1 MREKRPSV
9 KRSSRPS
16 LVSRTYRFP
25 SVVEKGMDPTAAQER
40 LGKAREIAQQ
50 EHQRIMATRASMGS
64 SAVLNTPMTSFLTL
78 PNLAILNRI
87 YVGSIQFDVSEAEI
101 QAVFSAYGP
110 IRSVNMMVDTVNKRH
125 KGYGFVEYETPEA
138 AALAQVGMDSS
149 QLAGRTIKVGR
160 PSNFPTDLPPGVPRP
175 VPSRIYVGNVHEL
188 IQEEE
193 LKAIFEA
200 FGPLVHCNLVPNPS
214 TRQHK
219 SYAYVEFKEVS
230 HAIAA
235 VAALHGFELAG
246 RALKVGRTVVG
257 GPIPPGMSSLDD
269 LVAAQ
274 KPRVPTAVLRAAQQI
289 NAAIVGTTAVLPS
302 RTVLLGNLDDYD
314 QVSADPQL
322 LQDLEEDIKE
332 EAGKFGKVLSCKAAL
347 RAPIKEVQVTLQYED
362 PTEAQ
367 QCINVMDK
375 RWFGGRQ
382 ISALPL
388 PDDI

>member
-1 MREKRPSV
+1 
-9 KRSSRPS
+9 
-16 LVSRTYRFP
+16 
-25 SVVEKGMDPTAAQER
+25 MDPTVAQER
-40 LGKAREIAQQ
+40 LGRAREIAQQ
-50 EHQRIMATRASMGS
+50 EHQRIMATRASIGS

-78 PNLAILNRI
+78 PNIAILNRI

-138 AALAQVGMDSS
+138 AALAQVGMDAS

-219 SYAYVEFKEVS
+219 GYAYVEFKEVS

-257 GPIPPGMSSLDD
+257 GPIAPGMSSLEE

-289 NAAIVGTTAVLPS
+289 NAAIVGTPVVIPS

-314 QVSADPQL
+314 QVAADPQL
-322 LQDLEEDIKE
+322 LQDLEEDIME
-332 EAGKFGKVLSCKAAL
+332 EAGKYGKVLSCKAAL
-347 RAPIKEVQVTLQYED
+347 RAPIKEVQVRIQYED
-362 PTEAQ
+362 PNEAQ

-382 ISALPL
+382 ISALSL
-388 PDDI
+388 PDDF